1 MHRRTF
7 LQQGVAAGIGLWERP
22 EFMRYFA
29 DLQSVTAGYANDRYQ
44 APAWLQTAR
53 GVYFD
58 GYSPPVYPHIK
69 DFNARKLIDIVVELG
84 GNLLR
89 FQPIGYWAY
98 YPSKSFPVHPEL
110 GGRDLINEVSQE
122 CRRAGVH
129 LYCYTGY
136 GHPFMQIG
144 WVDQHPEYADWALR
158 DPQGKPY
165 GVYVHNGDTVQRTC
179 STGDAYRNGIRQVIR
194 ELCAHDIDG
203 VYFDAPSG
211 FGYSGICFCESCR
224 KNYRAFSGMD
234 LMRLASL
241 SKQDGLS
248 FDVGSNISPD
258 TDMEALI
265 AWYAWA
271 TSLVRED
278 FLYFRKLLHD
288 SNKFMLCHNGDTWS
302 GASLPLQ
309 YRIPDGFM
317 VEASQDLLGRLMSG
331 LMGGSMVR
339 PYKKT
344 AQMYL
349 GGYDVT
355 WYGEPPHEKPNV
367 VHNTNLED
375 GDEIRMQGYANLA
388 CGNMPLYATANRF
401 FFNIGSGSIQPVQEV
416 FAWMK
421 RTESLLMNS
430 VPAPYVTIVPTWE
443 SLQRWRERKDTWNWP
458 MMSRGMGLAMLD
470 ARISFDVN
478 PSTEMSE
485 EWLQGQKVLALCGA
499 SGISDED
506 ATKLAAWVSRG
517 GSLLATFDS
526 GLYDAKGRQRTDGGA
541 LKEVL
546 GVEMKGGPL
555 TSLPESYYRVIETH
569 PALGSY
575 EKGAIVEADGTL
587 IPVETRGGAR
597 TIAECWDLRTGD
609 VRGPGIVAHDYGKG
623 RTVYVS
629 GSIEAN
635 YLYDRVNSNLNL
647 LGSIVEF
654 LGHGAPQ
661 PFKLQAPRGVY
672 GVLRKTVQGNPALW
686 LLANVGFKD
695 AAIGLM
701 RQEYLP
707 VADVKVSILV
717 PEGRNVKAVQRLR
730 ADQSLRWQM
739 EGPYV
744 VVTLGSLQIA
754 EVVHV
759 ELA

>member
-7 LQQGVAAGIGLWERP
+7 LEQGIAAGFGIWKRP

-29 DLQSVTAGYANDRYQ
+29 DLQSAMAGHANDGYT

-69 DFNARKLIDIVVELG
+69 DFDARKLIDIVVELG

-98 YPSKSFPVHPEL
+98 FPSQSFRVHPEL
-110 GGRDLINEVSQE
+110 GSRDLIDEVSRE
-122 CRRAGVH
+122 CRRKGVH
-129 LYCYTGY
+129 VYCYTGY
-136 GHPFMQIG
+136 GHAFMEVG
-144 WVDQHPEYADWALR
+144 WVDKHPEYADWVLR
-158 DPQGKPY
+158 NPQGKPY
-165 GVYVHNGDTVQRTC
+165 GVYVHNGDPVQRVC
-179 STGDAYRNGIRQVIR
+179 LTGDVYRNGIRQVVR
-194 ELCAHDIDG
+194 ELCEHDIDG
-203 VYFDAPSG
+203 VYFDSPSG
-211 FGYSGICFCESCR
+211 FGYSGICFCETCR
-224 KNYRAFSGMD
+224 RNYRAFSGMD

-241 SKQDGLS
+241 SKLDGLW
-248 FDVGSNISPD
+248 FDAGSNIPPD

-317 VEASQDLLGRLMSG
+317 VEASREIFGRLMTG
-331 LMGGSMVR
+331 LMGASMAR
-339 PYKKT
+339 PYAKA
-344 AQMYL
+344 AQMYV
-349 GGYDVT
+349 GGYNVT
-355 WYGEPPHEKPNV
+355 WFGEPPHNDPSI

-375 GDEIRMQGYANLA
+375 GDEIRMQGFADLA
-388 CGNMPLYATANRF
+388 CGNLPLYATANRF
-401 FFNIGSGSIQPVQEV
+401 YFNLGGGSGQPIQEV
-416 FAWMK
+416 LAMMK
-421 RTESLLMNS
+421 RTEPLLKNS
-430 VPAPYVTIVPTWE
+430 VPASYMSIVPTWE
-443 SLQRWRERKDTWNWP
+443 SLQRWRERKDSWNWP

-470 ARISFDVN
+470 ARIAFDVN
-478 PSTEMSE
+478 PNTEMSE
-485 EWLQGQKVLALCGA
+485 DWLRGQKVIGLCGA
-499 SGISDED
+499 SGVSDED
-506 ATKLAAWVSRG
+506 AAKLTEWVSQG
-517 GSLLATFDS
+517 GSLLATYDS

-541 LKEVL
+541 FKEVL
-546 GVEMKGGPL
+546 GIEMKGGPR
-555 TSLPESYYRVIETH
+555 TSLPETYYRVVETH
-569 PALGSY
+569 AALGTY
-575 EKGAIVEADGTL
+575 QQGAMVEADGTL

-597 TIAECWDLRTGD
+597 TLAECWDFRAGE
-609 VRGPGIVAHDYGKG
+609 VRGPGIVAHEYGKG

-635 YLYDRVNSNLNL
+635 YLYDRVSSNLNL
-647 LGSIVEF
+647 LSSIVKF
-654 LGHGAPQ
+654 LGHGMPQ
-661 PFKLQAPRGVY
+661 PFKLQAPRGIY
-672 GVLRKTVQGNPALW
+672 GVLRKTAEGNPALW

-695 AAIGLM
+695 AAVGLM
-701 RQEYLP
+701 RQEYVA

-717 PEGRNVKAVQRLR
+717 PEGRKVKSVQRLR
-730 ADQSLRWQM
+730 SNQDLAWQM
-739 EGPYV
+739 EEGYV
-744 VVTLGSLQIA
+744 VATLPSLHIA
-754 EVVHV
+754 ELIHV